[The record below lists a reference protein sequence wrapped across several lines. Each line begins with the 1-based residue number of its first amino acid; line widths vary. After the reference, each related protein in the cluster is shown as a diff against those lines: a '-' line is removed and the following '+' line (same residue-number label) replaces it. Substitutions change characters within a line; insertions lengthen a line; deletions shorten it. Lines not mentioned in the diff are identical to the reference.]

1 MIASDSC
8 LYSKLHS
15 DVLFRFVNVHNRKS
29 FRLPFRAGDIKSILK
44 GERNNAAAISSDLS
58 PGFSGRRH

>member
-1 MIASDSC
+1 MIATVSC
-8 LYSKLHS
+8 LYRNLCS
-15 DVLFRFVNVHNRKS
+15 DVIFQFMNIYNRKII
-29 FRLPFRAGDIKSILK
+29 RLPFRAGDIKSILK